1 MKKSFGLLVFLFCA
15 LAINNLIFSQIVER
29 KKPELKDFG
38 SSLKRT
44 PEENLAP
51 PKVKKTE
58 ASTNDEVIRIDT
70 NMVMADFLV
79 LDKKGQ
85 AIYGLTKE
93 DFIVTEDNQPQE
105 IQTFTLGDD
114 SKIPRSIVLIID
126 YSGSQLPY
134 IERSVEAAKLL
145 VDKLRP
151 NDLMALVTDDVELIT
166 QFTSDKNLL
175 KESLNSL
182 KENALVKRKLGK
194 SKQFSSL
201 YAVLN
206 EMFDE
211 EDVRPIILFQTDGDQ
226 LGALKGGYADIL
238 GNPLSPSFPG
248 YIANFSFN
256 DLLNIIEN
264 KRTTIYTIVPG
275 VKLLGLS
282 REERTA
288 KMREEIERRRKIYAA
303 NPNPRPSPPRPPQPT
318 PQQMEEMKKIVA
330 QRAELMK
337 KHFPNGLPD
346 PQETMAGL
354 SKFSGGW
361 IDFLEKPEDADVVY
375 SRIFSEINTRYLIG
389 YYPTNEAKDG
399 KRRIV
404 KIEVKNQPD
413 YIVWGRK
420 TYIAPLID

>member
-1 MKKSFGLLVFLFCA
+1 MKSVFLLFSTAFLLFTLNPA
-15 LAINNLIFSQIVER
+15 LAAQNGER
-29 KKPELKDFG
+29 KKPELKDFS

-44 PEENLAP
+44 PEENLIR
-51 PKVKKTE
+51 KFKKNT
-58 ASTNDEVIRIDT
+58 TGNDEETIRIET
-70 NMVMADFLV
+70 NLVVVDFLV
-79 LDKKGQ
+79 LDKNGK
-85 AIYGLTKE
+85 AINGLTK
-93 DFIVTEDNQPQE
+93 DDLTVTEDDQPQE
-105 IQTFTLGDD
+105 IQSLTLGDD
-114 SKIPRSIVLIID
+114 AKIPRSIVLIID

-151 NDLMALVTDDVELIT
+151 NDLMAIVTDDVELIA
-166 QFTSDKNLL
+166 QFTADRNLL
-175 KESLNSL
+175 KEKLDSL
-182 KENALVKRKLGK
+182 KENALIKRKVGK
-194 SKQFSSL
+194 SKQFSAL

-238 GNPLSPSFPG
+238 AAAFAQSAD
-248 YIANFSFN
+248 ITNFSLE
-256 DLLNIIEN
+256 DLLATLE
-264 KRTTIYTIVPG
+264 KTRGTIYTIVPG

-288 KMREEIERRRKIYAA
+288 KIREENERRRKVYAA
-303 NPNPRPSPPRPPQPT
+303 NRPPVPTSTPPQPT
-318 PQQMEEMKKIVA
+318 PQQMEEMRKNAA
-330 QRAELMK
+330 QRAEIIK

-361 IDFLEKPEDADVVY
+361 IDFLEKPEDADLVY
-375 SRIFSEINTRYLIG
+375 SRILSEINTRYIIG
-389 YYPTNEAKDG
+389 YYPSNEVKNG
-399 KRRIV
+399 RRRMV
-404 KIEVKNQPD
+404 KIEVKNHPE

-420 TYIAPLID
+420 TYIAPLPD